1 MIYALTTPIEIAG
14 NEVTELDLKEERLDT
29 KLIKRLGFPFTVGAD
44 LTPAPRPSVCADYI
58 SRLAA
63 ISPSEVEKLSPRD
76 FMAICWALISF
87 SGSRR
92 ARRLRTSRSGFDVAY
107 GWRIS
112 PDEALALPLSELLL
126 YVEQWNRI
134 QERLKET

>member
-1 MIYALTTPIEIAG
+1 MIYTLTTPIELAG
-14 NEVTELDLKEERLDT
+14 KEVTELDIKEERLDT

-87 SGSRR
+87 FGEQAGS
-92 ARRLRTSRSGFDVAY
+92 TSQD
-107 GWRIS
+107 
-112 PDEALALPLSELLL
+112 
-126 YVEQWNRI
+126 
-134 QERLKET
+134 

>member
-14 NEVTELDLKEERLDT
+14 KEVTELDLKEERLDT

-76 FMAICWALISF
+76 VPSSVTSRVIS
-87 SGSRR
+87 SRNATDRLRVRR
-92 ARRLRTSRSGFDVAY
+92 AF
-107 GWRIS
+107 
-112 PDEALALPLSELLL
+112 
-126 YVEQWNRI
+126 
-134 QERLKET
+134 

>member
-1 MIYALTTPIEIAG
+1 MIYTLTKPIEIAG
-14 NEVTELDLKEERLDT
+14 KEVSELDIKEEKLDT

-63 ISPSEVEKLSPRD
+63 ISPTEVEKLSPKD

-87 SGSRR
+87 FGEQAGS
-92 ARRLRTSRSGFDVAY
+92 TSQD
-107 GWRIS
+107 
-112 PDEALALPLSELLL
+112 
-126 YVEQWNRI
+126 
-134 QERLKET
+134 

>member
-14 NEVTELDLKEERLDT
+14 KEVTELDLKEEKLDT

-87 SGSRR
+87 FGEQAGS
-92 ARRLRTSRSGFDVAY
+92 TSQD
-107 GWRIS
+107 
-112 PDEALALPLSELLL
+112 
-126 YVEQWNRI
+126 
-134 QERLKET
+134 

>member
-1 MIYALTTPIEIAG
+1 MIYTLTTPIEIAG
-14 NEVTELDLKEERLDT
+14 KEVTELDLKE
-29 KLIKRLGFPFTVGAD
+29 KRLGFPFTVGAD

-87 SGSRR
+87 FGEQAGS
-92 ARRLRTSRSGFDVAY
+92 TSQG
-107 GWRIS
+107 
-112 PDEALALPLSELLL
+112 
-126 YVEQWNRI
+126 
-134 QERLKET
+134 

>member
-14 NEVTELDLKEERLDT
+14 KEVPELDLKEERLDT

-87 SGSRR
+87 FGEQAGS
-92 ARRLRTSRSGFDVAY
+92 TSQD
-107 GWRIS
+107 
-112 PDEALALPLSELLL
+112 
-126 YVEQWNRI
+126 
-134 QERLKET
+134 

>member
-1 MIYALTTPIEIAG
+1 MHAVVIKICSF
-14 NEVTELDLKEERLDT
+14 DLKEERLDT

-87 SGSRR
+87 FGEQAGS
-92 ARRLRTSRSGFDVAY
+92 TSQD
-107 GWRIS
+107 
-112 PDEALALPLSELLL
+112 
-126 YVEQWNRI
+126 
-134 QERLKET
+134 